1 MGESEKKNRL
11 AELLNMEQLQNLQD
25 NLSRALELA
34 VVAVDF
40 RGCPV
45 TESSGFTFFCKTM
58 RAHTTYGHLCNQCYA
73 HGGLRATM
81 TGKPCIYRC
90 HCGLVEFAVPVMVD
104 GTYLGIMG
112 GQCELEGQSPDL
124 EPILPQCTPWEEEPE
139 LARLRTCVHKT
150 TYEKLEASAQLVQ
163 DILQNMLDQER
174 SRTIQEKLRRKDQE
188 LMEEKAARLRLEL
201 SRKEDEDSGAVTE
214 HIDKEHL
221 FYILNVLSRLAFLEK
236 AEETE
241 RTACD
246 YAAKLRYALEGGEY
260 NYVTLGEE
268 LEYIDY
274 YLQIQKRRMEGR
286 LRYEIS
292 VPERYCGAL
301 CPFMLLGPLV
311 KRVMKYLLDNS
322 RDGGDLILQGREEDG
337 LLVLT
342 ICCEYTG
349 IAGMQ
354 VSRMLDLEGKRQG
367 GSLPRMDQSL
377 KKVFGQNCGVIAQN
391 REDGLPGMEIQVRLP
406 LQGTITKE

>member
-1 MGESEKKNRL
+1 
-11 AELLNMEQLQNLQD
+11 
-25 NLSRALELA
+25 
-34 VVAVDF
+34 
-40 RGCPV
+40 
-45 TESSGFTFFCKTM
+45 
-58 RAHTTYGHLCNQCYA
+58 
-73 HGGLRATM
+73 
-81 TGKPCIYRC
+81 
-90 HCGLVEFAVPVMVD
+90 
-104 GTYLGIMG
+104 MG
-112 GQCELEGQSPDL
+112 GQCELEGQSPVL
-124 EPILPQCTPWEEEPE
+124 EPILPQHTPWEEEPE
-139 LARLRTCVHKT
+139 LARLRSYVHKT

-163 DILQNMLDQER
+163 GILQNMLNQER
-174 SRTIQEKLRRKDQE
+174 SHSVQEELKRKDQE

-201 SRKEDEDSGAVTE
+201 ARREEEDSGAVTE

-221 FYILNVLSRLAFLEK
+221 FYILNVIARLAFLEK

-246 YAAKLRYALEGGEY
+246 YADKLRYALEGGEY

-292 VPERYCGAL
+292 VPERYCGTL

-322 RDGGDLILQGREEDG
+322 REGGNLVLQGREEDG
-337 LLVLT
+337 LLMLT
-342 ICCEYTG
+342 IQCDYTG
-349 IAGMQ
+349 LAGMQ
-354 VSRMLDLEGKRQG
+354 VSRMLDLEGKRQE
-367 GSLPRMDQSL
+367 GSLTRMDQSL
-377 KKVFGQNCGVIAQN
+377 KSVFGQNCGVIAQN

-406 LQGTITKE
+406 LQSAIIKE